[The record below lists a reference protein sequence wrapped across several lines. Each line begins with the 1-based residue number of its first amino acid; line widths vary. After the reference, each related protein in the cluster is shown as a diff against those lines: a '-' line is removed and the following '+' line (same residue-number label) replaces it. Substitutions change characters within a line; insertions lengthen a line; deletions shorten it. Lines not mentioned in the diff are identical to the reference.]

1 MSADLTPTSTDRFA
15 RARVLVA
22 DDHPLLLNRIVS
34 LLTLEF
40 SVVGAVSNGP
50 RLVEAEAAL
59 RPDVV
64 VVDISMPGMSGL
76 EAAAEMR
83 RRGSRVAVV
92 YLTAHHESDVIE
104 AALDAGGLGYV
115 SKNAL
120 VQDLVPA
127 IRAAL
132 DGRRFI
138 SPLPPTGTRI
148 S

>member
-1 MSADLTPTSTDRFA
+1 MNTDLTDTSTEGRV
-15 RARVLVA
+15 RVLVA
-22 DDHPLLLNRIVS
+22 DDHPLLLNRVVS
-34 LLTLEF
+34 LLALDF
-40 SVVGAVSNGP
+40 CVVGAVSSGP

-59 RPDVV
+59 QPDVV

-76 EAAAEMR
+76 EAAAAMR
-83 RRGSRVAVV
+83 RRGSRAAVV
-92 YLTAHHESDVIE
+92 YLTAHHETDVIE
-104 AALDAGGLGYV
+104 AALEAGGLGYV

-132 DGRRFI
+132 DGHRFI
-138 SPLPPTGTRI
+138 SARDRASTR